1 MSNAIGDYERRC
13 MGPQSP
19 CALRITAVRCHFLR
33 WCSSPMRSGIAFVA
47 PPWIWPRSARNA
59 ARTITRT
66 GSWHKECRMLDNV
79 APATVVLPFKI
90 L

>member
-1 MSNAIGDYERRC
+1 MECDRAQGSCEGQTRSEEEAMSNAIGDDERRG

-19 CALRITAVRCHFLR
+19 CALRIRAVRCHFLR
-33 WCSSPMRSGIAFVA
+33 WHSSPMRSGIAFVA

-66 GSWHKECRMLDNV
+66 GS
-79 APATVVLPFKI
+79 
-90 L
+90 